1 MQYIHHSLR
10 LIYKWMKKEAM
21 LMENNGMIPMHFK
34 IYGIDGLDVLKANP
48 IKAVE
53 IIMNTYGNEVK
64 KFVYTYLH
72 NEADTDDITQ
82 EVFVTVYLKLS
93 TFKGKSSL
101 KSWIYSIAA
110 NKCKDHLRGHRLRQ
124 SKLIER
130 ITRQS
135 ISTSLYE
142 VPEEYQQ
149 STIKEGLF
157 EKVMELPIKY
167 REVVILYYFKEL
179 SIKEI
184 SFILNVKEPTLQ
196 SRLARARSKLRDL
209 INEGGI
215 ILG

>member
-1 MQYIHHSLR
+1 
-10 LIYKWMKKEAM
+10 
-21 LMENNGMIPMHFK
+21 MENKGMIPMHFK
-34 IYGIDGLDVLKANP
+34 IYGIDGLDVLKPNP

-135 ISTSLYE
+135 ISPSLYE
-142 VPEEYQQ
+142 IPEEYQQ

>member
-1 MQYIHHSLR
+1 MQYTHDNYR
-10 LIYKWMKKEAM
+10 LIYKRWKGRILLESKEV
-21 LMENNGMIPMHFK
+21 LSMHFK
-34 IYGIDGLDVLKANP
+34 SYGIEGLDVLKENP

-53 IIMNTYGNEVK
+53 IIMNTYGNDVK
-64 KFVYTYLH
+64 KFIYTYLH
-72 NEADTDDITQ
+72 NEADTDDVTQ
-82 EVFVTVYLKLS
+82 EVFVAVYLKLS
-93 TFKGKSSL
+93 TYKGNSSL
-101 KSWIYSIAA
+101 KSWVYVIAA
-110 NKCKDHLRGHRLRQ
+110 NKCKDYLRSHRLRH

-130 ITRQS
+130 IIKQP
-135 ISTSLYE
+135 ISSKLND

-149 STIKEGLF
+149 SIIKEGLF

-196 SRLARARSKLRDL
+196 SRLSRARSKLRDL

>member
-1 MQYIHHSLR
+1 MITIVLYIERWKGEILLDS
-10 LIYKWMKKEAM
+10 KEI
-21 LMENNGMIPMHFK
+21 LPIHFNS
-34 IYGIDGLDVLKANP
+34 YGLDGLDVLKANP

-53 IIMNTYGNEVK
+53 IIMNTYGNDVK

-82 EVFVTVYLKLS
+82 EVFVTVYLKLN
-93 TFKGKSSL
+93 TYKGKSSL

-130 ITRQS
+130 ISRHS
-135 ISTSLYE
+135 ISSKLNE
-142 VPEEYQQ
+142 VPEEYLQ

-184 SFILNVKEPTLQ
+184 SYILNEKEPTLQ
-196 SRLARARSKLRDL
+196 SRLSRSRSKLREL

>member
-1 MQYIHHSLR
+1 
-10 LIYKWMKKEAM
+10 
-21 LMENNGMIPMHFK
+21 MENNGMIPMHFK

-130 ITRQS
+130 ITIQS
-135 ISTSLYE
+135 ISPSLYE

>member
-1 MQYIHHSLR
+1 
-10 LIYKWMKKEAM
+10 
-21 LMENNGMIPMHFK
+21 MHFK
-34 IYGIDGLDVLKANP
+34 MYGLDGLDVLKANP

-64 KFVYTYLH
+64 RFVYTYLH

-82 EVFVTVYLKLS
+82 EVFVTVYLRLS

-130 ITRQS
+130 ITRQP
-135 ISTSLYE
+135 ISLQLNE

-149 STIKEGLF
+149 STIKEGIF
-157 EKVMELPIKY
+157 EKIMELPIKY

-184 SFILNVKEPTLQ
+184 SFILKVKEPTLQ
-196 SRLARARSKLRDL
+196 SRLSRARSKLRDL

>member
-1 MQYIHHSLR
+1 
-10 LIYKWMKKEAM
+10 
-21 LMENNGMIPMHFK
+21 MESNGIIPMHFK
-34 IYGIDGLDVLKANP
+34 MYGIDGLDVLKANP

-64 KFVYTYLH
+64 RFVYTYLH
-72 NEADTDDITQ
+72 NEADTDDVTQ

-110 NKCKDHLRGHRLRQ
+110 NKCKDHLRGNRLRQ
-124 SKLIER
+124 SKLMER
-130 ITRQS
+130 ITRQP
-135 ISTSLYE
+135 ISHQLNE

-157 EKVMELPIKY
+157 EKIMELPIKY

-196 SRLARARSKLRDL
+196 SRLSRARSKLRDL